1 MSEFERRRLG
11 RTDVEVSVLG
21 FGGATIGGLTGRI
34 PEDQAQATLDA
45 AWDEG
50 IRYFDTAPFYGLGLS
65 ELRVGRLLRERPRA
79 EFVVSTKVGRILR
92 APVDLERRRTSWPG
106 GLGFEFK
113 FDYTYDGIL
122 RAYEDSL
129 QRLSLT
135 RIDLA
140 IVHDLDLGAHAPQRR
155 WEAFMGQLM
164 TSGWRALDELRSAR
178 VIRGIGVGINPRGMI
193 PHFLELFDPDF
204 FLVAGRY
211 TLMEQ
216 QVLDDELPACVERGV
231 GVVIGAVFNSG
242 LLATGPAPGARYD
255 YTDPTPERI
264 ETVSR
269 IKAVCDRYAVPL
281 VAAALQFPLAHPAV
295 ASVIPGPV
303 TPEQAR
309 SNAAGVRQSIPS
321 DLWREL
327 KHEGLLRADAPTP
340 AERLSHI

>member
-1 MSEFERRRLG
+1 MSAFERRRLG
-11 RTDVEVSVLG
+11 RTDVDVSVLG
-21 FGGATIGGLTGRI
+21 FGGATIGGLSARV
-34 PEDQAQATLDA
+34 PEHQSQATLEA

-65 ELRVGRLLRERPRA
+65 ELRVGGLLRERSRA
-79 EFVVSTKVGRILR
+79 EFVISTKVGRVLR
-92 APVDLERRRTSWPG
+92 APVDLERRRASWPG
-106 GLGFEFK
+106 GLGFEVK

-129 QRLSLT
+129 QRLGLT

-140 IVHDLDLGAHAPQRR
+140 IVHDLDLGTHSSQAR
-155 WEAFMGQLM
+155 WDAFMAQLI

-178 VIRGIGVGINPRGMI
+178 MIRGIGVGINPRGMI

-216 QVLDDELPACVERGV
+216 EVLDDELPACVERGV
-231 GVVIGAVFNSG
+231 GIVIGAVFNSG
-242 LLATGPAPGARYD
+242 LLATGPSPGARYD
-255 YTDPTPERI
+255 YTDPTPDQIER
-264 ETVSR
+264 VRR
-269 IKAVCDRYAVPL
+269 IQAVCERYAVPL

-303 TPEQAR
+303 TTEQAR
-309 SNAAGVRQSIPS
+309 SNAAGIRHSIPP

-327 KHEGLLRADAPTP
+327 KQEGLLRADAPTP
-340 AERLSHI
+340 AERLSYT

>member
-1 MSEFERRRLG
+1 MTDFERRRLG

-21 FGGATIGGLTGRI
+21 FGGATIGGLAARV

-45 AWDEG
+45 AWDAG

-65 ELRVGRLLRERPRA
+65 ELRIGRLLRERHRA

-92 APVDLERRRTSWPG
+92 APVDLDRRRTSWPG
-106 GLGFEFK
+106 GLGFEVK

-140 IVHDLDLGAHAPQRR
+140 IVHDLDLGAHSPQRR
-155 WEAFMGQLM
+155 WEAFMGQLV

-216 QVLDDELPACVERGV
+216 EVLDDELPACVERGV

-242 LLATGPAPGARYD
+242 LLATGPVPGARYD
-255 YTDPTPERI
+255 YTDPTPDQMERVRRI
-264 ETVSR
+264 RTVCER
-269 IKAVCDRYAVPL
+269 HAVPL

-303 TPEQAR
+303 TPEQVR
-309 SNAAGVRQSIPS
+309 SNAAGVGLSIPP
-321 DLWREL
+321 DLWQEL
-327 KHEGLLRADAPTP
+327 KREGLLREDAPTP

>member
-1 MSEFERRRLG
+1 MSGFERRRLG
-11 RTDVEVSVLG
+11 RTDVDVSVLG
-21 FGGATIGGLTGRI
+21 FGGATIGGLAARVPGN
-34 PEDQAQATLDA
+34 QAQATLEA
-45 AWDEG
+45 AWEAG

-65 ELRVGRLLRERPRA
+65 ELRVGRLLQECPRA
-79 EFVVSTKVGRILR
+79 EFVISTKVGRILR
-92 APVDLERRRTSWPG
+92 APVDLNRRRTSWPG
-106 GLGFEFK
+106 GLGFEVK

-129 QRLSLT
+129 QRLGLT

-140 IVHDLDLGAHAPQRR
+140 IVHDLDLGAHSHQRR
-155 WEAFMGQLM
+155 WDAFMGQLL
-164 TSGWRALDELRSAR
+164 TGGWRALDELRAAR

-204 FLVAGRY
+204 FLLAGRY

-231 GVVIGAVFNSG
+231 GIVIGAVFNSG

-255 YTDPTPERI
+255 YTAPTQAQLER
-264 ETVSR
+264 VSR
-269 IKAVCDRYAVPL
+269 IQAVCDRHAVPL
-281 VAAALQFPLAHPAV
+281 PAAALQFPLAHPAV

-303 TPEQAR
+303 TADQAR
-309 SNAAGVRQSIPS
+309 SNAAAVRLPIPP

-327 KHEGLLRADAPTP
+327 KQEGLLREDAPTP
-340 AERLSHI
+340 AERLSHS

>member
-1 MSEFERRRLG
+1 MSDFERRRLG

-21 FGGATIGGLTGRI
+21 FGGATIGGLTGHV
-34 PEDQAQATLDA
+34 PEDQAQATLEA

-92 APVDLERRRTSWPG
+92 APIDLERRRTSWPG
-106 GLGFEFK
+106 GLGFEVK

-140 IVHDLDLGAHAPQRR
+140 IVHDLDLGTHSGQRR
-155 WEAFMGQLM
+155 WDAFMAQLL
-164 TSGWRALDELRSAR
+164 TSGWRALDELRAAR

-204 FLVAGRY
+204 FVLAGRY

-216 QVLDDELPACVERGV
+216 EVLEDELPACVERGV
-231 GVVIGAVFNSG
+231 GIVIGAVFNSG

-255 YTDPTPERI
+255 YTNPSQDKIERV
-264 ETVSR
+264 TR
-269 IKAVCDRYAVPL
+269 IQAVCGRYGVPL

-295 ASVIPGPV
+295 AAVIPGPV
-303 TPEQAR
+303 TAEQAR
-309 SNAAGVRQSIPS
+309 SNAAGVRQSIPA

-327 KHEGLLRADAPTP
+327 KQEGLLRADAPTP
-340 AERLSHI
+340 AERLSAL

>member
-1 MSEFERRRLG
+1 MTDFERRRLG
-11 RTDVEVSVLG
+11 RTDVDVSVLG
-21 FGGATIGGLTGRI
+21 FGGATIGGLAARV
-34 PEDQAQATLDA
+34 PEDQAQGTLDA

-92 APVDLERRRTSWPG
+92 APVDLDRRRTSWPG
-106 GLGFEFK
+106 GLGFEVK

-155 WEAFMGQLM
+155 WEAFMGQLI
-164 TSGWRALDELRSAR
+164 TGGWRALDELRSAR

-204 FLVAGRY
+204 FLVAGRH

-255 YTDPTPERI
+255 YTDPTPAQLER
-264 ETVSR
+264 VRR
-269 IKAVCDRYAVPL
+269 IQAVCDRYAVPL
-281 VAAALQFPLAHPAV
+281 SAAALQFPLAHPAV

-303 TPEQAR
+303 TAEQAR
-309 SNAAGVRQSIPS
+309 SNAAAVRHSIPF

-327 KHEGLLRADAPTP
+327 KQEGLLRADAPTP